1 MLEVGLT
8 GGIGA
13 GKSTVAALLV
23 ARGAVLIDADAI
35 VRELQEPGRSVFDAM
50 VAHFGP
56 GIVGPDGAL
65 DRSAVAS
72 IVFSDPDELA
82 VLNSL
87 VHPAVV
93 AEMTRRRRGL
103 AGTDETVVLDIPLLV
118 EGGYRD
124 VAVIVVDVDPEVA
137 VRRLVTG
144 RDLDESDARA
154 RVAAQVSRAERLAA
168 ADFVIDNSG
177 DPSDLKAEVDRCW
190 DWIGGLPRPE
200 PGTVPPDLRD
210 P

>member
-13 GKSTVAALLV
+13 GKSTVASLLV

-35 VRELQEPGRSVFDAM
+35 VRELQEPGESVFDAM

-56 GIVGPDGAL
+56 GIVGPDGTL
-65 DRSAVAS
+65 DRPAVAS

-93 AEMTRRRRGL
+93 AEMTRRRRSL
-103 AGTDETVVLDIPLLV
+103 AGTDATVVLDIPLLV

-124 VAVIVVDVDPEVA
+124 VAVIVVDIDPDVA
-137 VRRLVTG
+137 VRRLVDG
-144 RDLDESDARA
+144 RGLDESDARA
-154 RVAAQVSRAERLAA
+154 RVAAQASRADRLAA

-177 DPSDLKAEVDRCW
+177 DPDDLAAEVDRCW
-190 DWIGGLPRPE
+190 EWICALSRPE
-200 PGTVPPDLRD
+200 PGTIPPDLRD